1 MPGQNA
7 PYQEPEQFS
16 QLYERTH
23 LVVFRFVYG
32 LHGGPA
38 QAVEDLTAET
48 YLRAWKSRRR
58 FIGDEAAALGWLL
71 QIARNLVIDAHRR
84 RQVRGAGLSLDDVHL
99 TDPQASPEEQATIHE
114 QYRTLLSAMQ
124 TLSSAQREI
133 IVLRYL
139 LDWPV
144 KRISAHLGLAENTV
158 SVNLRR
164 ILIRMRTHWPGN

>member
-1 MPGQNA
+1 MPGQTA
-7 PYQEPEQFS
+7 PYREPEQFS

-23 LVVFRFVYG
+23 LAVFRFVYG

-48 YLRAWKSRRR
+48 YLRAWKSRHR
-58 FIGDEAAALGWLL
+58 FSGDEAAALGWLL

-84 RQVRGAGLSLDDVHL
+84 RQVRGAGLSIEDVHL
-99 TDPQASPEEQATIHE
+99 IDPQASPEEQTALHE
-114 QYRTLLSAMQ
+114 QYQRLLSSLQ
-124 TLSSAQREI
+124 TLTNTQREI

-144 KRISAHLGLAENTV
+144 KRIAIQLGLAENTI

-164 ILIRMRTHWPGN
+164 ILLRMRAGWPGE